1 MADYNKLDREIFDAT
16 KRTQRIYAQ
25 EIGWLQGRGKRLWYQ
40 HVSSDRQ
47 RDDQVPFRRLWE
59 LREKDPLDTL
69 KLILIQVLCHFFHW
83 MLQKM
88 SDTLRTVSSL
98 QMYINPT
105 ACQRD

>member
-1 MADYNKLDREIFDAT
+1 LGGSKAGE
-16 KRTQRIYAQ
+16 
-25 EIGWLQGRGKRLWYQ
+25 RGYGISMSHPTASVMIRFFELT
-40 HVSSDRQ
+40 
-47 RDDQVPFRRLWE
+47 PFRGLWE